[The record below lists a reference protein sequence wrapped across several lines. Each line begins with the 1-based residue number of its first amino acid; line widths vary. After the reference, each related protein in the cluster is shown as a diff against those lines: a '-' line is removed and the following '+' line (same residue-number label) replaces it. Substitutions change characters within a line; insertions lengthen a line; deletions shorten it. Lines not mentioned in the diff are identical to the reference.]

1 MCDLCKDRLNKNPL
15 RILDC
20 KNEECIKVN
29 ADATVIQDYLCDDC
43 KAHQAGLMS
52 ALDILGITYKINPR
66 IVRGLDYYTRTVFEF
81 ISKNIGAQGTVC
93 GGGRYNNLVE
103 EVGGKPCPAVGF
115 GMGLERLIMVM
126 EALGLPFGSEPR
138 TEVYIAPMS
147 DSERSIAINI
157 ASKLRGEGISVEFD
171 IMGRGLKSQ
180 LKYANKV
187 SAKYLLV
194 IGEQERLSGE
204 FKLKD
209 MDLGAEET
217 ITVNAIGAYVK
228 ARRL

>member
-1 MCDLCKDRLNKNPL
+1 VD
-15 RILDC
+15 
-20 KNEECIKVN
+20 N
-29 ADATVIQDYLCDDC
+29 APKSIDYLCEEC
-43 KAHQAGLMS
+43 GQHFNLLKIYLEKLGLPYIVNHK
-52 ALDILGITYKINPR
+52 L
-66 IVRGLDYYTRTVFEF
+66 VRGLDYYTRTVFEF